1 MLLSLFEMMYG
12 RIYTASALKLFAETD
27 EEIEYT
33 LSEYMAKMM
42 SKLNALRLLF
52 PTQEHC
58 EAETKVG
65 PRDCVLI
72 NSLKRKHYHTPKWDG
87 PYQVLLST
95 TTAVKIA
102 ERATWIHHRIGAV
115 FPYSFPGPAHCDR
128 KSNLQ
133 RGMVFLETTRLE

>member
-33 LSEYMAKMM
+33 FAEFMSKMM

-72 NSLKRKHYHTPKWDG
+72 NSLKRKHYHSPKWDR
-87 PYQVLLST
+87 PYQVLLLLRQRN
-95 TTAVKIA
+95 KD
-102 ERATWIHHRIGAV
+102 HL
-115 FPYSFPGPAHCDR
+115 SFPRTPLNHFAYPSLGTE
-128 KSNLQ
+128 
-133 RGMVFLETTRLE
+133 VLE